1 MKHCMLDLETW
12 GTAPGS
18 ALRSIGAVM
27 FELDGQVGNKYY
39 ANISKQEQEGK
50 LEFNQDT
57 MDWWDRQGDEARQL
71 LEKDPQSPERVILD
85 FHQGF
90 LSSGGVYLWG
100 NGANFDPILWEA
112 FCKAFG
118 KQVPWRFYNV
128 RCCRTHC
135 AAFNFNPKK
144 VPFEGVKHYALDDA
158 LHQVK
163 YVQMAVKSV
172 IPVVTNNISP
182 EDVKKW
188 SQPSNT
194 FGIV

>member
-1 MKHCMLDLETW
+1 
-12 GTAPGS
+12 
-18 ALRSIGAVM
+18 M

-71 LEKDPQSPERVILD
+71 LEKNPQSPEKVIEG

-100 NGANFDPILWEA
+100 NGANFDPVLWEA
-112 FCKAFG
+112 FCKVFG
-118 KQVPWRFYNV
+118 RQVPWRFYNV

-163 YVQMAVKSV
+163 YVQMAMKPI
-172 IPVVTNNISP
+172 IPVSAQVTS
-182 EDVKKW
+182 EEVARL

-194 FGIV
+194 FGII